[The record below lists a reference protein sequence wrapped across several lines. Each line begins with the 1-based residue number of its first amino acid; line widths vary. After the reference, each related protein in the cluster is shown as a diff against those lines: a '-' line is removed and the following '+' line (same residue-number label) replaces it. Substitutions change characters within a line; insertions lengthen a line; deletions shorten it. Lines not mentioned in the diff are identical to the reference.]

1 MNHFAEYLIKS
12 ALALTVLYLFY
23 WVLLRKDTHFRLNRL
38 VLVFSLVG
46 SLIAPLINIYLLAN
60 QEIQSKIP
68 VFYASLGEVVVGVT
82 STEPVKATHSIDWWK
97 VLLIIYLAGVF
108 VVTARLVY
116 QAIYLHVISRMSETR
131 RKGNFTLVLMSKD
144 ITPFTYF
151 NKIYIPASKA
161 DDFSVET
168 ILAHERSHLRQY
180 HFIDLFVMEV
190 VTILQ
195 WFNPVV
201 WLYERALK
209 EVHEYLADESV
220 LNQGQHK
227 GTYQALLVN
236 QAIGGPVFS
245 LTNNFNQSL
254 IKKRILMMTKM
265 KTPRLAQL
273 KVLIILPLLLLIL
286 VAFADPKAVVKP
298 IVQKG
303 NELILSVYQPVKERR
318 DTINKSNSDTIKQTA
333 FHFQTGQLVSGEGA
347 TPQIAD
353 KLPEFPGGSE
363 ALFKFQLENIKYPA
377 EAQMNKVDG
386 TVLVKFT
393 VDYQGKVTDPQILQ
407 GIGSGCDQEVLRW
420 VRSLPYWTPAQKD
433 GKNVSVYYLMTI
445 GFFDKNGKS
454 KLHTDGGDT
463 IYTFVEKQPEFPGG
477 IDSLMSFLAHHIK
490 YPKEALDKN
499 IEGKVLVQ
507 FVVDNDG
514 KTRNAKVLKGIGGGC
529 DEEAIRVVN
538 AMPLWKPGMHGGKN
552 VSVFFTLPIQ
562 FQFEKKLRLYTE
574 CAKIF
579 ADKAAVPEIKC
590 YSSDDWSNYVK
601 SNIKR
606 PQLGKEKDKHGNVWI
621 YFKLLRSGEIKDLK
635 IYRSLGIGYDEEALR
650 LVKLYK
656 NWKIDNDC
664 PLWEITAIVSF

>member
-1 MNHFAEYLIKS
+1 MNNFAEYLIKS
-12 ALALTVLYLFY
+12 ALALAVLYLFY

-38 VLVFSLVG
+38 VLVFSLAG
-46 SLIAPLINIYLLAN
+46 SLIAPFINIYLLASR
-60 QEIQSKIP
+60 EIQSKIP
-68 VFYASLGEVVVGVT
+68 VFYASLGEAVVSVT
-82 STEPVKATHSIDWWK
+82 NTSPAKAEHSIDWWK
-97 VLLIIYLAGVF
+97 ILFIIYVIGVF
-108 VVTARLVY
+108 IVAARLIY
-116 QAIYLHVISRMSETR
+116 QAIYLHVISKLSETR
-131 RKGNFTLVLMSKD
+131 RKGNFTLVLMNKD

-161 DDFSVET
+161 DDVSVET

-220 LNQGQHK
+220 LNQGQNK
-227 GTYQALLVN
+227 GIYQALLVN

-273 KVLIILPLLLLIL
+273 KVLIILPLLVLIL

-318 DTINKSNSDTIKQTA
+318 DTINKSNSDTIKHKA
-333 FHFQTGQLVSGEGA
+333 FHIQSGQLVSSDGA
-347 TPQIAD
+347 APQYAD
-353 KLPEFPGGSE
+353 RLPEFPGGSD
-363 ALFKFQLENIKYPA
+363 ALLKFQLENIKYPA
-377 EAQMNKVDG
+377 EAQKNKIDGIVAIKFIVDN
-386 TVLVKFT
+386 
-393 VDYQGKVTDPQILQ
+393 QGKVTDPEIFK
-407 GIGSGCDQEVLRW
+407 GIGGGCDEEALRW
-420 VRSLPYWTPAQKD
+420 IKSFPNWKPAQKD
-433 GKNVSVYYLMTI
+433 GKNVSVYYVMTI

-463 IYTFVEKQPEFPGG
+463 IYTFVEKIPQFPGG
-477 IDSLMSFLAHHIK
+477 IDSLMSFLARHIQ

-507 FVVDNDG
+507 FVVNNDG
-514 KTRNAKVLKGIGGGC
+514 KTRNVRVLKGIGGGC

-552 VSVFFTLPIQ
+552 VSVFFTLPI
-562 FQFEKKLRLYTE
+562 
-574 CAKIF
+574 A
-579 ADKAAVPEIKC
+579 
-590 YSSDDWSNYVK
+590 
-601 SNIKR
+601 
-606 PQLGKEKDKHGNVWI
+606 
-621 YFKLLRSGEIKDLK
+621 FKLTIKKVVAVDSEPVEFMESEDWISFVRSNLKYPLEAKKRNISGDVLVSFQLYKSGEVKDVVVNK
-635 IYRSLGIGYDEEALR
+635 SLGFGCDEEAVR

-656 NWKIDNDC
+656 
-664 PLWEITAIVSF
+664 WEIKPTEYKGGDWRTVSTKVKFSQNN